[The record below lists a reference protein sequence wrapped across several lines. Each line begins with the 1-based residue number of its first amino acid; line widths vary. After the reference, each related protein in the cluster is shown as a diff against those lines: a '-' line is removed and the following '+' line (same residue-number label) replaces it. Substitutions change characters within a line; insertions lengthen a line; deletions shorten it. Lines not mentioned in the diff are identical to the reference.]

1 MPTYWLVPCVA
12 HTFDNNNNTHTRT
25 HATKILWIKVKRI
38 NDGFGLIV
46 GFSNCDRNPIKYQSI
61 VYMRLNTKNVKT
73 LFTNERDKL
82 FQLKK
87 KQDNDGNR
95 RPFISSRL
103 RSLYTHDCCTTTD
116 YLFESTLLMHLH
128 NEILHMDRKHH
139 LRTII
144 CNECFWIL
152 NLKQNQIEI
161 LKTCF
166 LSAFASSSM

>member
-87 KQDNDGNR
+87 SKIMTEIDD
-95 RPFISSRL
+95 L
-103 RSLYTHDCCTTTD
+103 LYPVD
-116 YLFESTLLMHLH
+116 YEVY
-128 NEILHMDRKHH
+128 IHMIVAQQR
-139 LRTII
+139 II
-144 CNECFWIL
+144 C
-152 NLKQNQIEI
+152 LKALYWCISQWDSPHGSQ
-161 LKTCF
+161 
-166 LSAFASSSM
+166 ASSANNNMQRVLLNFKFKAKSNRNS

>member
-87 KQDNDGNR
+87 SKIMMEIDD
-95 RPFISSRL
+95 L
-103 RSLYTHDCCTTTD
+103 LYPVD
-116 YLFESTLLMHLH
+116 YEVY
-128 NEILHMDRKHH
+128 IHMIVAQQR
-139 LRTII
+139 II
-144 CNECFWIL
+144 C
-152 NLKQNQIEI
+152 LKALYWCISQWDSPHGSQ
-161 LKTCF
+161 
-166 LSAFASSSM
+166 ASSANNNMQRVLLNFKFKAKSNRNS